1 MTDFTNM
8 IHSLHGALVTSIAD
22 EQGEPQ
28 GFGEDTWVRMTP
40 PLEPSNPAR
49 SLSEAVVLHICREAE
64 ATGISAHSDGVR
76 ARLHLD
82 EKIDASLLEDI
93 LVDAVSDGVIRL
105 QGRRGGTWPLTLQ
118 KAGIEIATERGW
130 FIHPAATSLVTSRPA
145 ADAKQTSTTTGSTEN
160 ETMDKAI
167 NEMTVKSARKAIAKL
182 GTIQDVEAALLD
194 EQKGKA
200 RVTILSAL
208 NTRKET
214 LGNEES
220 AKDKAIRLA
229 LEAEAS
235 SSKAETTPEVEK
247 TPQGD
252 AETGTTDDSEAA
264 PYAAPAVVA
273 AVVAAVEA
281 VESPDPLTLAQ
292 VKELSQRMSQR
303 MLDEGCEDDL
313 LLELVE
319 GVLALPEKQ
328 KRTPSRRAPA
338 EGTEAIGD
346 LATGSWFTLPNGA
359 LCYLSKQTQNWSVF
373 YQMKDDGEWKRTDRQ
388 HHSRVVPAKEPS
400 DKIKGTLP
408 ASA

>member
-145 ADAKQTSTTTGSTEN
+145 ADAEQASTTTGSTEN

-214 LGNEES
+214 LGNKES

-264 PYAAPAVVA
+264 PA
-273 AVVAAVEA
+273 
-281 VESPDPLTLAQ
+281 PLTLAE
-292 VKELSQRMSQR
+292 VKELAQRMSQR

-328 KRTPSRRAPA
+328 KRTPTRRAPA

-346 LATGSWFTLPNGA
+346 LATGCWFTLPSGA